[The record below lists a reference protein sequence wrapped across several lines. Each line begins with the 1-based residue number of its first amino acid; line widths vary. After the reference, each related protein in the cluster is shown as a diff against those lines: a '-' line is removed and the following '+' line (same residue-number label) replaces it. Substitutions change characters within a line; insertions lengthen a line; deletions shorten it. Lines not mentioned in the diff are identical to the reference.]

1 MPWVYRYEFVDPG
14 SSIVEVSPIMR
25 TRESILQIGGCVIE
39 DSALEVDDGELV
51 PRGVHLHITPVSVD
65 QGPSVP
71 SLRSH
76 NRSRA
81 FGKRS
86 ALPVARRAKK

>member
-39 DSALEVDDGELV
+39 ESALEVDDVELA
-51 PRGVHLHITPVSVD
+51 PRGVHLHIAPAS
-65 QGPSVP
+65 PSEP
-71 SLRSH
+71 SLRSY
-76 NRSRA
+76 NKSRA
-81 FGKRS
+81 FGRRS
-86 ALPVARRAKK
+86 ALPVVRRAKK